1 LPTKNSFIVDAPMR
15 WLVDE
20 CVDAELVNQLRHRG
34 DDVVYVAADGSGATD
49 PQVLLRA
56 REEDRVL
63 LTEDKDFGDLVFRFR
78 LALPGVILLRI
89 LPEDRAIKW
98 DRLSAAIEQFG
109 IGLIGRYV
117 VVEKSRM
124 RSRPLLFAL

>member
-1 LPTKNSFIVDAPMR
+1 MR

-20 CVDAELVNQLRHRG
+20 CVDAELVRQLRHRG
-34 DDVVYVAADGSGATD
+34 HDVVYVAADGSGSTD
-49 PQVLLRA
+49 PQVVLRA

-78 LALPGVILLRI
+78 LALPGVVFLRI

-109 IGLIGRYV
+109 TGLIGRYV

-124 RSRPLLFAL
+124 RSRPLLFTL

>member
-1 LPTKNSFIVDAPMR
+1 MR

-20 CVDAELVNQLRHRG
+20 CVDAELVKRLRQEGH
-34 DDVVYVAADGSGATD
+34 DVVYVAADGSGSTD

-56 REEDRVL
+56 REEERIL
-63 LTEDKDFGDLVFRFR
+63 LTEDKDFGDLVVRFR
-78 LALPGVILLRI
+78 LALPGVVLLRI

-98 DRLSAAIEQFG
+98 DRLGAVIEQFG
-109 IGLIGRYV
+109 TGVIGRYV
-117 VVEKSRM
+117 VVEKARM

>member
-1 LPTKNSFIVDAPMR
+1 MR

-20 CVDAELVNQLRHRG
+20 CADAELVRQVRYAGH
-34 DDVVYVAADGSGATD
+34 DVVYVAADGSGATD
-49 PQVLLRA
+49 PQVPKRA
-56 REEDRVL
+56 RQEDRVL
-63 LTEDKDFGDLVFRFR
+63 LTEDKDFGDLVFRLR
-78 LALPGVILLRI
+78 LALPGVVLLRI

-98 DRLSAAIEQFG
+98 DRLSAPIDQFG
-109 IGLIGRYV
+109 MGLVGRYV

>member
-1 LPTKNSFIVDAPMR
+1 MR

-20 CVDAELVNQLRHRG
+20 CVDAELVKQLRHRG
-34 DDVVYVAADGSGATD
+34 HDVAYVAADGSGSTD
-49 PQVLLRA
+49 PQVVVRA
-56 REEDRVL
+56 REENRVL

-78 LALPGVILLRI
+78 LALPGVVFVRI

-98 DRLSAAIEQFG
+98 ARLRAAIEQFG
-109 IGLIGRYV
+109 TGLIGRYV

>member
-1 LPTKNSFIVDAPMR
+1 MR

-20 CVDAELVNQLRHRG
+20 CVDAELVKQLRHRG
-34 DDVVYVAADGSGATD
+34 HDVVYVAADGSGSTD

-78 LALPGVILLRI
+78 LALPAVVLLRI
-89 LPEDRAIKW
+89 PPQDRAIKW
-98 DRLSAAIEQFG
+98 NRLSVVIEQFG
-109 IGLIGRYV
+109 TGLIGRYV

>member
-1 LPTKNSFIVDAPMR
+1 MR

-20 CVDAELVNQLRHRG
+20 CVDAELVKQLRNRG
-34 DDVVYVAADGSGATD
+34 HGVAYVAADGAGSTD

-63 LTEDKDFGDLVFRFR
+63 LTEDKDFGDLVFRLR

-89 LPEDRAIKW
+89 PPEDRAIKW
-98 DRLSAAIEQFG
+98 DRLRQTIDQFG
-109 IGLIGRYV
+109 TGLIGRYIV
-117 VVEKSRM
+117 IDKLRM
-124 RSRPLLFAL
+124 RSRPLLFTL

>member
-1 LPTKNSFIVDAPMR
+1 MR

-20 CVDAELVNQLRHRG
+20 CVGAELVRRLRNEGH
-34 DDVVYVAADGSGATD
+34 DVAYMAAEGAGATD
-49 PQVLLRA
+49 PQVLQRA
-56 REEDRVL
+56 REENRVL
-63 LTEDKDFGDLVFRFR
+63 LTEDKDFGDLVFRLR
-78 LALPGVILLRI
+78 LALPGVVLLRI

-98 DRLSAAIEQFG
+98 GTLSAVIEQFG
-109 IGLIGRYV
+109 DGLVGRYV